1 MYKAYINSLLH
12 DIPTGVDYT
21 ELPEDIDPEDIPPE
35 RIKGIVD
42 FLAHEDDYIVF
53 QAARLLTS
61 WGIEEGFD
69 ALKKLLVENELQG
82 MIQHRLYGYDET
94 SKHVLYAFISYW
106 ANQSDVGKG
115 EQARKVIFEPV
126 SIIIK
131 ASNTQHFQI
140 KGLFRLVSR
149 KGFFE
154 YIPLLKEH
162 LQITMKNP
170 EDNYWRIHDVIEL
183 FLNVDSDFVLQVL
196 KENNK
201 KLSDFGF

>member
-1 MYKAYINSLLH
+1 MNEAHINSLLR
-12 DIPTGVDYT
+12 DIPTDVDYT
-21 ELPEDIDPEDIPPE
+21 ELPEDLDPEDIPPE
-35 RIKGIVD
+35 RIKGVVD
-42 FLAHEDDYIVF
+42 LLTHEDDYIVF

-69 ALKKLLVENELQG
+69 TLRKLLVENELQG
-82 MIQHRLYGYDET
+82 MIQHRIYGYDET
-94 SKHVLYAFISYW
+94 YKHVLYAFISYW
-106 ANQSDVGKG
+106 ANQSDAGKG
-115 EQARKVIFEPV
+115 EQARKAIFEPV

-140 KGLFRLVSR
+140 KGLFRLVSK
-149 KGFFE
+149 KGFVE

-162 LQITMKNP
+162 LQIIIKNP

-196 KENNK
+196 KENDK

>member
-1 MYKAYINSLLH
+1 MNEAHINSLLR

-42 FLAHEDDYIVF
+42 LLSHEDDYIVF

-61 WGIEEGFD
+61 WGIEEGFHT
-69 ALKKLLVENELQG
+69 LEKLLVENELQG
-82 MIQHRLYGYDET
+82 MIQHRIYGYDET
-94 SKHVLYAFISYW
+94 YKHVLYAFISYW
-106 ANQSDVGKG
+106 ANQSDMGKG
-115 EQARKVIFEPV
+115 EQARKAIFEPV

-131 ASNTQHFQI
+131 ASNTQLFQI
-140 KGLFRLVSR
+140 DKIFRLVLDDD
-149 KGFFE
+149 FNE

-162 LQITMKNP
+162 LQIIIKNP

-183 FLNVDSDFVLQVL
+183 FLKVDPDFVAQVL
-196 KENNK
+196 KENRK
-201 KLSDFGF
+201 ELSNFGF